1 MTTSPTKALHDLG
14 VSELA
19 AGLRAKQFLP
29 PKPPSI
35 SWPAPRCTSTWA
47 HLWP

>member
-19 AGLRAKQFLP
+19 AGLRAKQFSAAEAAR
-29 PKPPSI
+29 KRMERDSH
-35 SWPAPRCTSTWA
+35 A
-47 HLWP
+47 